1 MIKVG
6 LTGGIGSGKTLVSK
20 IFEQLR
26 VPVFY
31 ADTESKRLLDE
42 DENIIFSLKKR
53 FGENIYSETGI
64 KKAKL
69 ASLIFNNNEA
79 LNFVQSISHPKVREN
94 FLSWSQQQNS
104 SYVIMEAAILF
115 ETGGYKYMDYN
126 ILVYAPE
133 DLRLKRVTERDGSTE
148 EQIRERLK
156 NQQPDEDKMDKVD
169 WIIYNDGSTM
179 IVPQVVELNKKI
191 EEKIS

>member
-53 FGENIYSETGI
+53 FGEKIYSETGI